1 MIKKIIIIYVHIET
15 EISFA
20 FQDLDK
26 NDRSWGKLMF
36 KHHVSNERC

>member
-26 NDRSWGKLMF
+26 KRSLLGKTD
-36 KHHVSNERC
+36 V